1 MTQQPLNFR
10 NKPLADEL
18 KEFEH
23 LRQLK
28 AAKSRL
34 FAKGDTQAAWRILGT
49 IKVYE
54 QQQQE
59 VDRARSY

>member
-10 NKPLADEL
+10 NKPLALEV
-18 KEFEH
+18 KEAEH

-49 IKVYE
+49 INLYE
-54 QQQQE
+54 HNRRGGE
-59 VDRARSY
+59 NG